1 MFAHGPADATAI
13 PIPHLL
19 LPHLNPDWFY
29 LSGTGLPS
37 LSWKRG
43 RLSDVVVVVVS
54 QQVVTGILPLVDC
67 IDKLFS
73 GLMRPWRL
81 ASSRLAGCAQ
91 LAEDVNCC

>member
-1 MFAHGPADATAI
+1 MFAHGLADATAI

-54 QQVVTGILPLVDC
+54 QQVVTGILPQEFYHSLTAL
-67 IDKLFS
+67 I
-73 GLMRPWRL
+73 
-81 ASSRLAGCAQ
+81 
-91 LAEDVNCC
+91 NCSVG